1 MSYHQKNETPQKK
14 HMRNAHNTTKL
25 NSKKPDS
32 HNESHN
38 DSRKIVH
45 DAIKIFFELPE
56 LYFDVTNSN
65 KILDR
70 LTNSL
75 TYSMHKEMM
84 LYSIEGIYTVDEAEN
99 ALYLVEYSDG
109 ETETLTI
116 NPDSNKKLTVFCDYS
131 KIYKKETY
139 KYPESFL
146 KVNIDYYIFKNK
158 YNSSLKL
165 VIKKN
170 SYNNI
175 IIDAYCL
182 LDNLGAKD
190 ISSFYNEVKEYNDL
204 ICNI

>member
-1 MSYHQKNETPQKK
+1 MSCN
-14 HMRNAHNTTKL
+14 M
-25 NSKKPDS
+25 SKKTQNQHDKYAS
-32 HNESHN
+32 
-38 DSRKIVH
+38 DSRKVVN

-56 LYFDVTNSN
+56 LYFDATNSN

-75 TYSMHKEMM
+75 TYSMHKETM

-131 KIYKKETY
+131 KIYKRETY

-158 YNSSLKL
+158 YDSSLKL

-182 LDNLGAKD
+182 LDNLGTRD

>member
-1 MSYHQKNETPQKK
+1 
-14 HMRNAHNTTKL
+14 
-25 NSKKPDS
+25 
-32 HNESHN
+32 
-38 DSRKIVH
+38 
-45 DAIKIFFELPE
+45 
-56 LYFDVTNSN
+56 
-65 KILDR
+65 
-70 LTNSL
+70 
-75 TYSMHKEMM
+75 M
-84 LYSIEGIYTVDEAEN
+84 LY
-99 ALYLVEYSDG
+99 LLEYDDG

-131 KIYKKETY
+131 KIYERETY

-170 SYNNI
+170 SINNI